1 MKNGILLIDKPAGIS
16 SAQVVSRIKK
26 RFRFSKVGHAGTLDP
41 FATGLMIITVGKAT
55 RLSRF
60 FLDADKRYTARLLLG
75 TLTDT
80 LDPEGAVLHAE
91 SPEGVAALEDRLG
104 LAEIHGVCAAFTG
117 DFLQVPPVYSALKH
131 NGVPLYKLARKG
143 QAVEKPPRPVTLHE
157 NRLTAYAFPHI
168 DFEVC
173 CSKGTYIRS
182 LARDM
187 AEALGTVGHLTAL
200 RRIESLGFH
209 VDASLSLADAE
220 AESMALERLP
230 LIPMADALAHLPAF
244 VVDEETRDAVM
255 NGTQLPWR
263 PCGVAAGADFCR
275 VLDTDGRLI
284 AMVESAKNGA
294 HHKYC
299 CVFNA

>member
-1 MKNGILLIDKPAGIS
+1 MNDGILLIDKPAGIS
-16 SAQVVSRIKK
+16 SASVVYRIKK

-41 FATGLMIITVGKAT
+41 FATGLMVITVGKAT

-60 FLDADKRYTARLLLG
+60 FLDADKRYTARLGLG

-80 LDPEGAVLHAE
+80 LDPEGEVLTTE
-91 SPEGVAALEDRLG
+91 TPEAMTALEARLE
-104 LAEIHGVCAAFTG
+104 LSRVEALCADFTG
-117 DFLQVPPVYSALKH
+117 DFMQVPPVYSALKH

-157 NRLTAYAFPHI
+157 NRLIAFSFPHI
-168 DFEVC
+168 DFEVN

-187 AEALGTVGHLTAL
+187 AEALGTVGHLTSL
-200 RRIESLGFH
+200 RRIESSGFH
-209 VDASLSLADAE
+209 VEEALPLSDTETMDREELN
-220 AESMALERLP
+220 
-230 LIPMADALAHLPAF
+230 LIPMADALSHLPAM
-244 VVDEETRDAVM
+244 VVDEKTRALVM
-255 NGTQLPWR
+255 NGNPLAWT
-263 PCGVAAGADFCR
+263 PCGEEAGADFCR
-275 VLDTDGRLI
+275 VLDTEGALI
-284 AMVESAKNGA
+284 AMVEAAKCGS